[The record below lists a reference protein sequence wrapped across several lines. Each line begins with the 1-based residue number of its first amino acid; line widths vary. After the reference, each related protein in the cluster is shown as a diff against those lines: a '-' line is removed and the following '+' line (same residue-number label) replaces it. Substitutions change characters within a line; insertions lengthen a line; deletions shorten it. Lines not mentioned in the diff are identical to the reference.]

1 MSVSVLLTLGIGDF
15 CPPRPVCR
23 CVSHVCSHSPGRA
36 GKRDRNFECVEGL
49 TLGGG
54 ALRRCSPSVPFA
66 RPASASAALGEP
78 WVGHGVRLAP
88 LHFQGATPDV
98 TWPHTLGYEI
108 LLLLVCL
115 CAALWIHCS
124 LLLPPR
130 GPFLGCFQVSDASC
144 LMPRAGGKLPSVTS
158 VEDSFEF
165 LRFGVVDL
173 LELLIAL

>member
-1 MSVSVLLTLGIGDF
+1 MSVSVLLTLGIGNF

-78 WVGHGVRLAP
+78 WVGHGVGLAP

-115 CAALWIHCS
+115 SLRCS
-124 LLLPPR
+124 LDTLFPSFTPTWPFPRLLSGQRCLVPH
-130 GPFLGCFQVSDASC
+130 ASC
-144 LMPRAGGKLPSVTS
+144 WWKITVSN
-158 VEDSFEF
+158 FC
-165 LRFGVVDL
+165 
-173 LELLIAL
+173 